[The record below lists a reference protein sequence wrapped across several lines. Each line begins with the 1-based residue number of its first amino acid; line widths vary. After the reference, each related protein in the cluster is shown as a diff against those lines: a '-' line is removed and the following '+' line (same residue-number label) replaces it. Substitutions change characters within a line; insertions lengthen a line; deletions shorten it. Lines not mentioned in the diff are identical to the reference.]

1 MYIAINMLQLLEQLI
16 IDKPYDNYYIS
27 QTAFELYRC
36 YTDVSCYDMKRV
48 LILSSNDRSK

>member
-36 YTDVSCYDMKRV
+36 YRV
-48 LILSSNDRSK
+48 TI